1 MADNTIDTLQ
11 LEIKSNSDQAT
22 KALDNLAKTLYSL
35 NKSFKSTNSG
45 GMRNFA
51 REVGRV
57 SVSIKALSG
66 LKLNTNTIS
75 GISKEF
81 QKLGKNLTDIDTNKI
96 QLTSNAIEKVSESL
110 SLLNGL
116 NLKDSKINLTLG
128 ALKRL
133 AGVDMSKFDASGI
146 ISSISG
152 LSRVPE
158 VSSGVNRFVSSL
170 QKLVNAGEKS
180 SVVTA
185 QLPALGDSLKKVV
198 DKISKAEKISEPINM
213 FVQSLGRLA
222 NAGNKTGQTAGQLKN
237 LSDEIL
243 KFFDSMRK
251 APDISEK
258 TIRMTEA
265 LARLSS
271 SGGKISG
278 VSNTL
283 PKYFNNITKV
293 GKNSEKSIKKIA
305 SGISNAFSHIGYSSN
320 GLKKASLNLGMLLKT
335 ALGFSA
341 IRGLWNFA
349 KTSVKLGS
357 DVTEIQNVVD
367 VAFGNMAGMVDE
379 FAKTA
384 TEKFGLS
391 ELAAKQYSGTMM
403 AMLKSSG
410 VMKES
415 ASEMSTTLAGL
426 AGDIASFYNIDTD
439 EAFRKI
445 RSGIAGEIEPL
456 RQLGISM
463 TVANLEA
470 FSLSQGITKS
480 YQAMTQADQVM
491 LRYNYL
497 MWASADA
504 QGDFARTSGNFA
516 NQIRLLKLNIQQLG
530 ATLGQG
536 LIAAIQPAIQAL
548 NKLMSILIKAAN
560 AFKIFMY
567 TLMGKKIEGSAGG
580 IVQDISGI
588 GDAGDVAAGGLGDAA
603 GAADK
608 LKKKLSVLP
617 FDQLNQ
623 LIDNSNQSSSG
634 GSGSGIGGGI
644 GSGDFDTGLDEI
656 LSDDKEGEIS
666 EWAKRIRKAFL
677 AEDWEKLGFEIAD
690 GLNRG
695 LQKIYEVISWKNV
708 GPKITAFTNAFTK
721 TFNSMVDN
729 FDWELLGK
737 TVGEGVNTVVRT
749 LTQLIDGIKWINIG
763 EKISLGIRGAIKK
776 IKWDE
781 LGNLLGDWFMVSW
794 NIFYGMANDFPYAE
808 LGKSIG
814 IGLKNA
820 IKSINFQT
828 ITDTFVNLF
837 NGIFSFL
844 KNFNAEK
851 PFEGLGEKI
860 SKAINNSISKLN
872 ASGAA
877 KSLSDFVIGLLDEL
891 IISAENTNW
900 ELIGKKIGNFL
911 SDIDVV
917 LIGKKIGKAIWKAI
931 NAGFELYEGIFETA
945 PLETAMLSLMGITKL
960 LKSKN
965 IKNFTKSISDA
976 IDKSLKFGKALSGS
990 KIALESIETTSP
1002 KVASGISTITKA
1014 FSNFRFGIENGNVF
1028 TGINEGLKVIRDN
1041 LSKTQKGVI
1050 TTVSAFSEF
1059 IGTKDSISDLITGS
1073 GKLSTNILELSVS
1086 AGTAS
1091 AAMYVALGPT
1101 GLVVSAITFLIGAI
1115 SGIDSAFK
1123 EIKAESAMN
1132 AVAVALKEPGGIPL
1146 EEITNSYKEMILGIT
1161 SSFDSINEKSQGLE
1175 TTQKNAKQTSESID
1189 LIMFAL
1195 QNGSNSAKE
1204 KIPELNEL
1212 FNSLLKDSK
1221 SIFEQQYDIILMGI
1235 SGSLKQSLIDAGY
1248 TVEQI
1253 IDVMDNLKSGHQK
1266 SIEEIQNNLSKLD
1279 ESYKNGKITYE
1290 EYASKMM
1297 ENYEEL
1303 SKMSGKTDEYTNAI
1317 KNVSDAVDGVNL
1329 SKFINSDNTFNINAM
1344 ANEFETLSST
1354 ASDAKESIFSSSD
1367 SLTQA
1372 LHAYA
1377 EEAKRTG
1384 NSGAINILS
1393 DALDAESHNVELA
1406 TQNVDSALT
1415 QYSDKINI
1423 ALLQEIPGVVDAA
1436 ISEYEGKGFMYKL
1449 ATSEAEHVQAALDEY
1464 KKNIIDPATSKLD
1477 SMYKD
1482 LGIEGAGWANKA
1494 SSEIIAGL
1502 FDTKI
1507 VNAGTWQEP
1516 FKTTLN
1522 KNYTKIIND
1531 ATNNLSKLAKDRGKD
1546 TITGFNTGVSE
1557 NTSSS
1562 KSTVESWQSDIN
1574 KAIHDSVMNYGSPSK
1589 KAKEYGHDTIKGY
1602 NLGVSENVSSTIN
1615 TIKTWQN
1622 NVSKVLESGVKNFS
1636 DYGKKYF
1643 TSLKHGMSEQISSV
1657 LSVVINLVQN
1667 IKLKFNNEKSEFN
1680 IIGKGLMNQFYQGM
1694 NSNAYNITNL
1704 AHNIS
1709 SSILSS
1715 MSSISNSLY
1724 YAGRNAAKSFA
1735 NGFSSI
1741 HVPTPHI
1748 YTQSYSRHKVGDTM
1762 FSTPNFAVSWYK
1774 MGGLFSN
1781 ASVIGV
1787 GEAGKEAVLPLEN
1800 KRTMSMIADSIMSNS
1815 TVGMDEEVL
1824 TNAVARGFAMAM
1836 MNNQQS
1842 PVNVTCYAELR
1853 TEDNEVLARAVTKGQ
1868 QSIDYRKNPTPQFGY

>member
-66 LKLNTNTIS
+66 LKLNTNAIS

-81 QKLGKNLTDIDTNKI
+81 QNLGKKLTAIDTNKI
-96 QLTSNAIEKVSESL
+96 QSTSNAIEKVSESL

-133 AGVDMSKFDASGI
+133 AGVDMSKFDASGISGI

-243 KFFDSMRK
+243 KFFDAMRK

-283 PKYFNNITKV
+283 PEYFNNITKV
-293 GKNSEKSIKKIA
+293 GKNAEKSIKKIA

-367 VAFGNMAGMVDE
+367 VAFSNMAGMVDE

-480 YQAMTQADQVM
+480 YQAMTQAEQVM

-548 NKLMSILIKAAN
+548 NKLISILIKAAN

-677 AEDWEKLGFEIAD
+677 AEDWEKLGYEIAD
-690 GLNRG
+690 GLNSG
-695 LQKIYEVISWKNV
+695 LQKVYDVISWKNV

-794 NIFYGMANDFPYAE
+794 NIFYGMAKDFPYAE

-860 SKAINNSISKLN
+860 STAINNSLWKLD
-872 ASGAA
+872 A
-877 KSLSDFVIGLLDEL
+877 KTAGESLSDFVISLLGELIVAVQKVDWNLFGQKVGEFLSSIKWIDILSKVSELVSSTLAGLFEGMDGNALSGGVLSWIINAFLLIKVSSPVLSLVRKISSAITGTESANIMKIAFKKLLSTATDNLPSALGNLDTSLNTSDSWMSKLGESSIWTAGIFDLFKNRVNLLQMEADASDYSSLASSLLMLKDDGKLTATSFNELYGELVNAQRAKVPFGDALVYMREELRKSGVSSEEFKNTLEESLDEL
-891 IISAENTNW
+891 GVSAP
-900 ELIGKKIGNFL
+900 K
-911 SDIDVV
+911 
-917 LIGKKIGKAIWKAI
+917 
-931 NAGFELYEGIFETA
+931 
-945 PLETAMLSLMGITKL
+945 
-960 LKSKN
+960 KSK
-965 IKNFTKSISDA
+965 IIGMA
-976 IDKSLKFGKALSGS
+976 IGEGTEK
-990 KIALESIETTSP
+990 
-1002 KVASGISTITKA
+1002 GISE
-1014 FSNFRFGIENGNVF
+1014 S
-1028 TGINEGLKVIRDN
+1028 TGKV
-1041 LSKTQKGVI
+1041 
-1050 TTVSAFSEF
+1050 
-1059 IGTKDSISDLITGS
+1059 
-1073 GKLSTNILELSVS
+1073 
-1086 AGTAS
+1086 
-1091 AAMYVALGPT
+1091 
-1101 GLVVSAITFLIGAI
+1101 
-1115 SGIDSAFK
+1115 
-1123 EIKAESAMN
+1123 
-1132 AVAVALKEPGGIPL
+1132 
-1146 EEITNSYKEMILGIT
+1146 
-1161 SSFDSINEKSQGLE
+1161 
-1175 TTQKNAKQTSESID
+1175 KNANK
-1189 LIMFAL
+1189 
-1195 QNGSNSAKE
+1195 
-1204 KIPELNEL
+1204 
-1212 FNSLLKDSK
+1212 
-1221 SIFEQQYDIILMGI
+1221 
-1235 SGSLKQSLIDAGY
+1235 SLIDKIKEWWTGSSGFDIHSPSRYMFSIGTNIISGLYNGTNSSKPSLLNLYAQIPNQMKNQFSNIENIFSLKGKEVVSGLKTGY
-1248 TVEQI
+1248 SSSIYSFLSYLSGQPQTMSGRLS
-1253 IDVMDNLKSGHQK
+1253 DVKSLFNQRGLEMVSGIRDGWQHNSSGIYKMFNGVPKNIANSLGGMYGIGRNAITNFRNGFQSVHIPMPQFSVSSTRYSWGSSSFSVPKFNLKW
-1266 SIEEIQNNLSKLD
+1266 
-1279 ESYKNGKITYE
+1279 
-1290 EYASKMM
+1290 
-1297 ENYEEL
+1297 
-1303 SKMSGKTDEYTNAI
+1303 
-1317 KNVSDAVDGVNL
+1317 
-1329 SKFINSDNTFNINAM
+1329 
-1344 ANEFETLSST
+1344 
-1354 ASDAKESIFSSSD
+1354 
-1367 SLTQA
+1367 
-1372 LHAYA
+1372 
-1377 EEAKRTG
+1377 
-1384 NSGAINILS
+1384 
-1393 DALDAESHNVELA
+1393 
-1406 TQNVDSALT
+1406 
-1415 QYSDKINI
+1415 
-1423 ALLQEIPGVVDAA
+1423 
-1436 ISEYEGKGFMYKL
+1436 
-1449 ATSEAEHVQAALDEY
+1449 Y
-1464 KKNIIDPATSKLD
+1464 KK
-1477 SMYKD
+1477 
-1482 LGIEGAGWANKA
+1482 G
-1494 SSEIIAGL
+1494 GL
-1502 FDTKI
+1502 FDM
-1507 VNAGTWQEP
+1507 P
-1516 FKTTLN
+1516 
-1522 KNYTKIIND
+1522 
-1531 ATNNLSKLAKDRGKD
+1531 
-1546 TITGFNTGVSE
+1546 
-1557 NTSSS
+1557 
-1562 KSTVESWQSDIN
+1562 
-1574 KAIHDSVMNYGSPSK
+1574 
-1589 KAKEYGHDTIKGY
+1589 
-1602 NLGVSENVSSTIN
+1602 
-1615 TIKTWQN
+1615 
-1622 NVSKVLESGVKNFS
+1622 
-1636 DYGKKYF
+1636 
-1643 TSLKHGMSEQISSV
+1643 
-1657 LSVVINLVQN
+1657 
-1667 IKLKFNNEKSEFN
+1667 
-1680 IIGKGLMNQFYQGM
+1680 
-1694 NSNAYNITNL
+1694 
-1704 AHNIS
+1704 
-1709 SSILSS
+1709 
-1715 MSSISNSLY
+1715 
-1724 YAGRNAAKSFA
+1724 
-1735 NGFSSI
+1735 
-1741 HVPTPHI
+1741 
-1748 YTQSYSRHKVGDTM
+1748 
-1762 FSTPNFAVSWYK
+1762 
-1774 MGGLFSN
+1774 
-1781 ASVIGV
+1781 SVIGV

-1800 KRTMSMIADSIMSNS
+1800 KRTMSMIADSIMQNS

-1868 QSIDYRKNPTPQFGY
+1868 QSIDYRKNPTPQFGF